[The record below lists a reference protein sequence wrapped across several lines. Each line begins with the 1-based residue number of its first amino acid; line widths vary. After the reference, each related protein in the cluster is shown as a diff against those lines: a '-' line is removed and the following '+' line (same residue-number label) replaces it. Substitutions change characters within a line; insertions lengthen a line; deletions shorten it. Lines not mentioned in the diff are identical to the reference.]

1 MVLLNIPLR
10 FKNKAFWVAFIPAV
24 LMLVQAVVAIFGIT
38 LDLNEVSGRILAA
51 VDALFVVLAILGIA
65 VDPTTD
71 GVSDSERALDY
82 DTPAPNA
89 TETFKENEIVD
100 QLENM
105 VSEEATDTELP
116 SQSTKP
122 DIEER

>member
-24 LMLVQAVVAIFGIT
+24 LMLVQSVAAIFGIT
-38 LDLNEVSGRILAA
+38 LDLNEISGRILAV
-51 VDALFVVLAILGIA
+51 VDALFVVLAIIGIA

-82 DTPAPNA
+82 DIPAPNA
-89 TETFKENEIVD
+89 TETIRYT
-100 QLENM
+100 Q
-105 VSEEATDTELP
+105 EEVEAM
-116 SQSTKP
+116 
-122 DIEER
+122 IGIAEERAISDEDRRGE